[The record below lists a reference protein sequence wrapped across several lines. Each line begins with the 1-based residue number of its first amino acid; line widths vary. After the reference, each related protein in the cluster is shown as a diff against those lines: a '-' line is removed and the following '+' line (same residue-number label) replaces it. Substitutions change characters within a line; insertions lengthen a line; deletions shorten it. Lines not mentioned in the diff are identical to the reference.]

1 MSDTASG
8 ATAPFTLTT
17 RHGQRLVG
25 AIDYPAGDA
34 PIARTLVL
42 CHGYGGD
49 MAGRYLRQ
57 IATTLGADGIATVR
71 FDFTNGA
78 GTSDGALSGASVSGY
93 ADDLDDVLD
102 FVRARPRLRAS
113 ALAIGGHSYA
123 GMVVI
128 VVAARRRDIARV
140 FFLAAVFDRT
150 REFAMDAVAAR
161 VVAPI
166 VIVMAGADREV
177 AATQADALARAAGGR
192 VVVRVTIPG
201 ADHNF
206 TAPGSAS
213 ALADAIRA
221 QWPAPPPSDAPTAT
235 PHDR

>member
-1 MSDTASG
+1 MSDTTPG
-8 ATAPFTLTT
+8 TTAPFTLTT

-25 AIDYPAGDA
+25 ALDYPAGDL

-42 CHGYGGD
+42 CHGYDGD

-57 IATTLGADGIATVR
+57 IAATLTGVGVATVR

-78 GTSDGALSGASVSGY
+78 GTSDGELRDASVSGY

-102 FVRARPRLRAS
+102 FVRAQPRLRETT
-113 ALAIGGHSYA
+113 LAIGGHSYA
-123 GMVVI
+123 GMPVI
-128 VVAARRRDIARV
+128 VVAARRRDIAGV

-150 REFAMDAVAAR
+150 KEFAMDTIAAQ

-166 VIVMAGADREV
+166 VIIMAGADREV
-177 AATQADALARAAGGR
+177 AATQADALVRAAGER
-192 VVVRVTIPG
+192 VVARVTIPG

-213 ALADAIRA
+213 ALAGPILAR
-221 QWPAPPPSDAPTAT
+221 WPDPAGA
-235 PHDR
+235 R

>member
-1 MSDTASG
+1 MDDQTSNI
-8 ATAPFTLTT
+8 APFTLTT

-25 AIDYPAGDA
+25 AIDCPAGDA
-34 PIARTLVL
+34 PVARTLVL

-49 MAGRYLRQ
+49 MAGGYLHQ
-57 IATTLGADGIATVR
+57 IAATLVAAGVATVR

-78 GTSDGALSGASVSGY
+78 GASDGALSGASVSGY

-102 FVRARPRLRAS
+102 LVRAQPRLRAS
-113 ALAIGGHSYA
+113 TFAIGGHSYA

-128 VVAARRRDIARV
+128 VVAARRRDIAGA

-166 VIVMAGADREV
+166 VIIMAGADREV
-177 AATQADALARAAGGR
+177 AATQADALARAAGDH
-192 VVVRVTIPG
+192 VVARLTIPG

-213 ALADAIRA
+213 ALAETILAQLPDPARA
-221 QWPAPPPSDAPTAT
+221 
-235 PHDR
+235 R